1 MLDKKK
7 FGVLIFQNFLHTR
20 SYPTP
25 GYGTRTSFWTPT
37 TPTPSHALRP
47 SLSLHNLE
55 SKTFTEVLIPVI
67 RPPERHE
74 VSPHQEAASAAAL
87 KISPSSNEKFP
98 RRSYSVSDKNG
109 FASFHKP
116 TVPTVISPPAFRQIK
131 SMRPAGSSG
140 GSGSTPTSASP
151 SPQTQHYKSFT
162 AISRL
167 SEISENVIFMECS

>member
-1 MLDKKK
+1 M
-7 FGVLIFQNFLHTR
+7 
-20 SYPTP
+20 
-25 GYGTRTSFWTPT
+25 YGTRNSFWTPT

-55 SKTFTEVLIPVI
+55 SKTFTEVLIPTI
-67 RPPERHE
+67 RPPDRHE
-74 VSPHQEAASAAAL
+74 VSPQEPSPRSGVS
-87 KISPSSNEKFP
+87 KISSFNEKIP

-131 SMRPAGSSG
+131 NMKP
-140 GSGSTPTSASP
+140 GSGSNPRSPPSSTSSP
-151 SPQTQHYKSFT
+151 SPQAQHYKSFT